1 MKMKEGRL
9 EDPWKCVMND
19 CSNILCFPEN
29 SSRLINSWEEQRAS
43 LRFLTL
49 SIPSSLDRLLSA
61 RNSAP
66 FFLLFLWI
74 KKERESE
81 MAFCFIFLFYYFHFL
96 VFIRFFS
103 WRKAIHHDGGE
114 QQQNPNSEGGGWFI
128 SPLCSTFFLS
138 LSLPW
143 FCRKEKEK
151 KIRRE
156 KRMEEKKRDSLEA
169 LWN

>member
-96 VFIRFFS
+96 VFICFFLGGRRFITTEES
-103 WRKAIHHDGGE
+103 NNKTQTQKVEDDLSLPSA
-114 QQQNPNSEGGGWFI
+114 
-128 SPLCSTFFLS
+128 PLSSSLS
-138 LSLPW
+138 LS
-143 FCRKEKEK
+143 RGSV
-151 KIRRE
+151 E
-156 KRMEEKKRDSLEA
+156 KRKRRK
-169 LWN
+169 

>member
-74 KKERESE
+74 KKEREWNG
-81 MAFCFIFLFYYFHFL
+81 LLFHF
-96 VFIRFFS
+96 FILLLSFSCFYTFFS

-138 LSLPW
+138 LSLSW